1 LIKESVR
8 QRRWQETL
16 HPNLDRSSPKRSW
29 SGTRDQSWRTAEN
42 QNAHGIG
49 FNVAFGENLDPD
61 VEDCV
66 IRYKHE
72 KTSNVPGAVE
82 ARSLATHGPP
92 RRVEPPDRRVG
103 EVPDRRLSPDYHER
117 EFLL

>member
-1 LIKESVR
+1 MARKPFIL
-8 QRRWQETL
+8 
-16 HPNLDRSSPKRSW
+16 NLDRSSPKEVMERHQGSILAY
-29 SGTRDQSWRTAEN
+29 GLMN

-72 KTSNVPGAVE
+72 KIVHTFPVQLKRVTP
-82 ARSLATHGPP
+82 RRHGPP

-103 EVPDRRLSPDYHER
+103 EVPDRTT
-117 EFLL
+117 